1 MRGKRG
7 QVVRFRGNDGGR
19 IEPSAIDRAGSTGYF
34 GCKTDCLFPA
44 NQENTRS
51 HFDDMKKILLPLLC
65 FTAASVLAD
74 GTNQFASDSER
85 EAYALGQNMGSNLKR
100 NDVDVDIGTFM
111 RGLKD
116 GLAGTPALSDA
127 EVRATFQQLQGDIR
141 VNHKAKNEAFLAA
154 NKSKPGVI
162 TLADGLQY
170 QVITT
175 GNGATPS
182 ATDTVAVNYRG
193 TLIDGTEFDS
203 SYKRG
208 QPAQFEVDHVI
219 PGWTEALQKMT
230 VGSKWKLFIPSNLA
244 YGERGSQPSIAPSS
258 TLVFEVE
265 LVSVQATPPPPPAPA
280 PAPAAPPLTSDIIKV
295 PSKAEMDKGAKIE
308 QIKQEDMAK
317 YMSNAPAAGK

>member
-1 MRGKRG
+1 MTA
-7 QVVRFRGNDGGR
+7 GGLNL
-19 IEPSAIDRAGSTGYF
+19 SASTMPDPPDIF

-74 GTNQFASDSER
+74 GTNQFASEAER

-100 NDVDVDIGTFM
+100 NDVDVDMGTFI
-111 RGLKD
+111 RGMKD

-127 EVRATFQQLQGDIR
+127 EVRATFQQLQSDLHIR
-141 VNHKAKNEAFLAA
+141 HKAKNEAFLAA

-175 GNGATPS
+175 GKGAMPT
-182 ATDTVAVNYRG
+182 ATDTVSVNYRG

-208 QPAQFEVDHVI
+208 QPVQFEVDHVI

-230 VGSKWKLFIPSNLA
+230 AGSKWTLFIPSNLA
-244 YGERGSQPSIAPSS
+244 YGERGSQPSIAPNS
-258 TLVFEVE
+258 TLIFEVE
-265 LVSVQATPPPPPAPA
+265 LVSVQATPPPPPPA
-280 PAPAAPPLTSDIIKV
+280 PAPPPLTSDIIKV
-295 PSKAEMDKGAKIE
+295 PSADELKRGAKIE
-308 QIKQEDMAK
+308 VIKPEDAQKMQ
-317 YMSNAPAAGK
+317 SNAPGAGK